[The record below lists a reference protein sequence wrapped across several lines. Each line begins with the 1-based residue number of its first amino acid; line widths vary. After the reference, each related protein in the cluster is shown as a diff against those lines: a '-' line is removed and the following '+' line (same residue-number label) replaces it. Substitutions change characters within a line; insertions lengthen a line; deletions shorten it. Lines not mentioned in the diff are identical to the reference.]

1 MQVGADVQ
9 VGDRPRSARP
19 WMCKSGPVPKL
30 HIGPHPTPNWS
41 IIEGMRNEIKTNLE
55 IVRENVR
62 KACEKVGKDPKEVT
76 ICAVSKTK
84 PVEDIEAALDA
95 GQRLFGENYVQ
106 EIVAK
111 YETLGGTPNE
121 STQGGASKETP
132 GKPEWHMIGH
142 LQRNKVKYI
151 IDKVTLIHSV
161 DSLPLA
167 LQIEK
172 EAAKRGIVMP
182 VLLEVNIAGEE
193 SKWGFTKEE
202 TLKAAAEIGA
212 LPHVKVAG
220 LMTSAPYTE
229 DAETNRLHFRNLK
242 NLFDEVKTA
251 NFSGVDPTILSM
263 GMTGDYMVAV
273 EEGSTMVRVGT
284 GIFGARN

>member
-1 MQVGADVQ
+1 M
-9 VGDRPRSARP
+9 
-19 WMCKSGPVPKL
+19 
-30 HIGPHPTPNWS
+30 
-41 IIEGMRNEIKTNLE
+41 EGMRNEIKTNLE
-55 IVRENVR
+55 TVKDNIR
-62 KACEKVGKDPKEVT
+62 KACEKVGRDPKEVT

-84 PVEDIEAALDA
+84 PVEDIEAALEA

-111 YETLGGTPNE
+111 YEALGGTPNE
-121 STQGGASKETP
+121 STQDENS

-172 EAAKRGIVMP
+172 EAAKHDIVMP

-202 TLKAAAEIGA
+202 TLGAAAEIGA
-212 LPHVKVAG
+212 LPHIIVAG

-284 GIFGARN
+284 GIFGARNYN

>member
-1 MQVGADVQ
+1 M
-9 VGDRPRSARP
+9 
-19 WMCKSGPVPKL
+19 
-30 HIGPHPTPNWS
+30 
-41 IIEGMRNEIKTNLE
+41 EGMRNEIKTNLE
-55 IVRENVR
+55 IVRDNIR
-62 KACEKVGKDPKEVT
+62 KACEKVGRDPKEVT

-84 PVEDIEAALDA
+84 PVEDIEAALEA
-95 GQRLFGENYVQ
+95 GQKLFGENYVQ

-111 YETLGGTPNE
+111 YEALG
-121 STQGGASKETP
+121 

-202 TLKAAAEIGA
+202 TLGAAREIGA
-212 LPHVKVAG
+212 LPHIIVAG

-251 NFSGVDPTILSM
+251 NFSGVDPTVLSM

-284 GIFGARN
+284 GIFGARNYN